1 MCPNVQKMECPTV
14 ENVKLLLECQRIV
27 SQSKVVPHIL
37 LINTIFIAVKVYYE
51 RLVQRTEDEARRI
64 LNFLDVPWTDD
75 VLRHEEKIG
84 SEVKLNPEEFSTS
97 QVKEK
102 VNKKALTSWFGC
114 YSDDVLKD
122 IDKLAPLLR
131 QLGKEKEHR
140 KRYMWQSTVPFTLGY
155 NTSAREPDYEEFA
168 GKAADFYSNVYKL

>member
-1 MCPNVQKMECPTV
+1 MFRRWNVQLSKMLNFCS
-14 ENVKLLLECQRIV
+14 NAKGLCLQ
-27 SQSKVVPHIL
+27 
-37 LINTIFIAVKVYYE
+37 VYYE

-64 LNFLDVPWTDD
+64 LNFLDVRWTDD

-84 SEVKLNPEEFSTS
+84 SEVKLNPKEFSTS

-114 YSDDVLKD
+114 YSDGVLKD

-131 QLGKEKEHR
+131 Q
-140 KRYMWQSTVPFTLGY
+140 LGY

-168 GKAADFYSNVYKL
+168 GKAADFYTNIYKL